1 MRIRTLVAWGDWSVE
16 IINARRFVVQQPDEA
31 RHRPGTIDFRFHVR
45 LLRRG
50 IPVAHVHSDTMARP
64 VATFDWLNSAVQF
77 QLWSDARI
85 WRRDGGLGHPRRS
98 ADATD
103 DARTTGAGFLHMLV
117 RGTAELQQWPAF
129 DIGTSFNDPPPV
141 RDSEAD
147 EELPS
152 IDLDGRRYR
161 LLGWADGKVC
171 YYAPDG
177 SEQCVTDDPA
187 LLERLVR
194 TCAAYYA
201 GDDA

>member
-1 MRIRTLVAWGDWSVE
+1 MAWGDWSVE
-16 IINARRFVVQQPDEA
+16 IIDARRFVVQQPDPA
-31 RHRPGTIDFRFHVR
+31 RHRAGTIDYHFHAR

-50 IPVAHVHSDTMARP
+50 IPVAHVRSDTMARP
-64 VATFDWLNSAVQF
+64 VATFDWLDSAVQF

-85 WRRDGGLGHPRRS
+85 WRRDGGLGHSPLLADAS
-98 ADATD
+98 ADP
-103 DARTTGAGFLHMLV
+103 RTAGAEFLHMLV
-117 RGTAELQQWPAF
+117 RRTAELQQWPGF
-129 DIGTSFNDPPPV
+129 DIWTSRNAPPPV
-141 RDSEAD
+141 RDPEAD
-147 EELPS
+147 AELPS
-152 IDLDGRRYR
+152 IELDGRRHR

-201 GDDA
+201 GDDT